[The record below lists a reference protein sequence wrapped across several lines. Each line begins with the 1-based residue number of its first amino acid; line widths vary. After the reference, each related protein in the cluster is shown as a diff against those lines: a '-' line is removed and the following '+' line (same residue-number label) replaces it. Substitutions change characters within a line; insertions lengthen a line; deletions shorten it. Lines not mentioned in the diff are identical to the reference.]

1 MSFVIIY
8 STMKIPVYY
17 FALIAVLVLGT
28 FYWFQWRPSEI
39 RKKCLKISKEVY
51 GQAVDVADEDGDGKI
66 KVSEIER
73 YQKWADR
80 KYDNCLHEEGLK

>member
-1 MSFVIIY
+1 
-8 STMKIPVYY
+8 MKIPEYY
-17 FALIAVLVLGT
+17 FAIIAVLVLGA

-39 RKKCLKISKEVY
+39 RKKCLQISREAYLKN
-51 GQAVDVADEDGDGKI
+51 ATDADEDGDGEI

>member
-1 MSFVIIY
+1 MRTNGI
-8 STMKIPVYY
+8 Y
-17 FALIAVLVLGT
+17 FAMIVIFIAGM

-39 RKKCLKISKEVY
+39 RKKCLQISREVY
-51 GQAVDVADEDGDGKI
+51 LKSTTDADEDGDGQI

-73 YQKWADR
+73 YQKWSDR